1 MDKATLVDGVKR
13 AGAFLEE
20 TARGAV
26 FDHEDRAVQ
35 EAGEYELYRDLRR
48 LVAALVDVSNDKE
61 AIAGSLRRH
70 WGIDQ
75 DEAERLVRQEMRE
88 HLPIRRLMDYLK
100 SEKNYS
106 PLEAREF
113 IGSSRL
119 PERLKNE
126 PALST
131 MRPEQLYKE
140 LKKRP

>member
-1 MDKATLVDGVKR
+1 
-13 AGAFLEE
+13 
-20 TARGAV
+20 
-26 FDHEDRAVQ
+26 
-35 EAGEYELYRDLRR
+35 
-48 LVAALVDVSNDKE
+48 
-61 AIAGSLRRH
+61 
-70 WGIDQ
+70 
-75 DEAERLVRQEMRE
+75 
-88 HLPIRRLMDYLK
+88 MDYLK
-100 SEKNYS
+100 SEKNCS